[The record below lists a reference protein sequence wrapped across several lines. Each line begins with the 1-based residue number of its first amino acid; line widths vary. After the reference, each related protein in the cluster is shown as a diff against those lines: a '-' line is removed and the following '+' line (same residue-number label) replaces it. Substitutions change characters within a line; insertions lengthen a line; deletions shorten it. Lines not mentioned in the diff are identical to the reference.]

1 MKAGNII
8 TPGAALVLI
17 AGIFGLSATA
27 ADGAAIKCAYTQAG
41 PAGLAGNRLDIR
53 VNRQEESTAVYA
65 MPGGRIRVTDDQRMR
80 DLRCKGRKPTVT
92 NIDRISYKATKS
104 AETTNFTVV
113 SPRDFVPGTRSY
125 DDGGS
130 GIGIRV
136 SGKAVSFG
144 TVGTEGVDEVTAG
157 TVDGL
162 VGIDYGPEPANQ
174 DVEVRIKADFTNL
187 INVLKGGDDAF
198 TGAGSGLFDS
208 PTRSSATVYGESGK
222 DFLVGGAGPDILD
235 GGSGP
240 DTLYGFRGPD
250 ILTGGPG
257 VDELDGMGGNDEIDA
272 IDGRRESV
280 ECGKGKDLAAID
292 LSDEDS
298 NCESFSY
305 P

>member
-27 ADGAAIKCAYTQAG
+27 AGGAAIKCAYTQAG

-92 NIDRISYKATKS
+92 NIDRISYKAARS
-104 AETTNFTVV
+104 AENTNFTIVEAHGFAGI
-113 SPRDFVPGTRSY
+113 SIRA
-125 DDGGS
+125 S
-130 GIGIRV
+130 GRMLTY
-136 SGKAVSFG
+136 G
-144 TVGTEGVDEVTAG
+144 TVGSDEDDTVTAG
-157 TVDGL
+157 VVDAVVGL
-162 VGIDYGPEPANQ
+162 DYGPDPAGA
-174 DVEVRIKADFTNL
+174 DVRIKAKNITL
-187 INVLKGGDDAF
+187 INVLHDGDDHF
-198 TGAGSGLFDS
+198 YGDGRGGPFDGPLKGAW
-208 PTRSSATVYGESGK
+208 TTVYGEDGN
-222 DFLVGGAGPDILD
+222 DEIVGGIDEDIID
-235 GGSGP
+235 
-240 DTLYGFRGPD
+240 
-250 ILTGGPG
+250 GGPG
-257 VDELDGMGGNDEIDA
+257 RDTLSGAASADILSGGPGIDAFDGGGGNDEIDA
-272 IDGRRESV
+272 IDRKAETV